1 MSLDNPIKYFF
12 LFQLQKF
19 VKETLSILKPELVMC
34 GGDLTEAKSKALVA
48 DQDLSEWT
56 EYRNIVDSR
65 WNNVTWLDIR
75 NQNKTVSSMR
85 LPVFA
90 LNVNHK
96 KVVKKRQN

>member
-1 MSLDNPIKYFF
+1 M
-12 LFQLQKF
+12 
-19 VKETLSILKPELVMC
+19 KPELVMC

-75 NQNKTVSSMR
+75 NPK
-85 LPVFA
+85 
-90 LNVNHK
+90 
-96 KVVKKRQN
+96 

>member
-1 MSLDNPIKYFF
+1 M
-12 LFQLQKF
+12 
-19 VKETLSILKPELVMC
+19 KPELVMC

-75 NQNKTVSSMR
+75 NQNKTVSSIM
-85 LPVFA
+85 LPEFA
-90 LNVNHK
+90 LNVNHMYVSGK
-96 KVVKKRQN
+96 KEAELSFMQNRITFVDMYTITFCDN